1 MIICQKKSSDFLS
14 EKGKKALEIIF
25 TNADKMSDFQKGR
38 LFGMAEMME
47 EFNIREAKCN
57 QQSVSS

>member
-1 MIICQKKSSDFLS
+1 MPEKSSDFLS
-14 EKGKKALEIIF
+14 EGGKEALKIIF
-25 TNADKMSDFQKGR
+25 ANVDKMSDFQRGR
-38 LFGMAEMME
+38 LFGIAEMME

>member
-1 MIICQKKSSDFLS
+1 MPEKSSDFLS

-25 TNADKMSDFQKGR
+25 TNADKMSDFQRGR

-47 EFNIREAKCN
+47 EFNIREAQCN

>member
-1 MIICQKKSSDFLS
+1 MPEKSSDFLS

-25 TNADKMSDFQKGR
+25 TNADKMSDFQRGR

-47 EFNIREAKCN
+47 ELNIREAKCS
-57 QQSVSS
+57 QQSVSN

>member
-1 MIICQKKSSDFLS
+1 MPEKSSDFLS

-25 TNADKMSDFQKGR
+25 TNADKMSDFQRGR

-47 EFNIREAKCN
+47 EFNIREAEYN
-57 QQSVSS
+57 RQSVSN

>member
-1 MIICQKKSSDFLS
+1 MPEKSSDFLS

-25 TNADKMSDFQKGR
+25 TNADKMSDFQRGR

-47 EFNIREAKCN
+47 EFNIREAKHS

>member
-1 MIICQKKSSDFLS
+1 MPEKSSDFLS

-25 TNADKMSDFQKGR
+25 TNADKMSDFQRGR